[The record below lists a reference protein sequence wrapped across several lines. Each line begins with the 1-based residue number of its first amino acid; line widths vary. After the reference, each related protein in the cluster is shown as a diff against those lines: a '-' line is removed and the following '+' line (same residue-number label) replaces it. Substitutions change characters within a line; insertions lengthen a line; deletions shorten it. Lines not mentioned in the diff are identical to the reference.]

1 MKKLVKVLIIIYLAV
16 LVAGIAGKV
25 IEVTNP
31 RYRAAKEVAIEIYR
45 ETGSSDQAIKAWY
58 DFLH

>member
-16 LVAGIAGKV
+16 LVAGKV

-45 ETGSSDQAIKAWY
+45 ETGNSDQAIKAWY

>member
-16 LVAGIAGKV
+16 LVAGKV

-31 RYRAAKEVAIEIYR
+31 RYRAANEVATEIYR

-58 DFLH
+58 DSLH

>member
-16 LVAGIAGKV
+16 LVAGKV

-31 RYRAAKEVAIEIYR
+31 RYRAAKEVAIEIYQ

>member
-1 MKKLVKVLIIIYLAV
+1 MV
-16 LVAGIAGKV
+16 AGKV

-31 RYRAAKEVAIEIYR
+31 RYRAAKEVAIEIYQ

>member
-1 MKKLVKVLIIIYLAV
+1 MKKKLVKVLIIIYLAV
-16 LVAGIAGKV
+16 LVAGKV

-31 RYRAAKEVAIEIYR
+31 RYRAAKEVATEIYR

-58 DFLH
+58 DSLH

>member
-1 MKKLVKVLIIIYLAV
+1 MKKLVKVLIIILAV
-16 LVAGIAGKV
+16 LVAGKV

-31 RYRAAKEVAIEIYR
+31 RYRAAKEVAIEIYQ

>member
-1 MKKLVKVLIIIYLAV
+1 MKKIVKVLIVIYLAV
-16 LVAGIAGKV
+16 LVAGKV

>member
-1 MKKLVKVLIIIYLAV
+1 MKKKLVKVLIVIYLAV
-16 LVAGIAGKV
+16 LVAGKV

-31 RYRAAKEVAIEIYR
+31 RYRAAKEVATEIYR

-58 DFLH
+58 DSLH

>member
-1 MKKLVKVLIIIYLAV
+1 MKKLVKVLIIILAV
-16 LVAGIAGKV
+16 LVAGKV

-31 RYRAAKEVAIEIYR
+31 RYRAAKEVAIEVYR